1 MNMQNLIKINHN
13 NEEIFVRKDSSLKQ
27 LLQSNRLKDLSMQEW
42 NDLFIQKD
50 YTVSEDVLLEVLK
63 QKIIDYDKSEQV
75 NMFTLNGINYWFDKA
90 TRTSLFQ
97 LINSVENDVE
107 FILGDVN
114 IILSK
119 ENALKFLSELEVYAQ
134 KCYLT
139 THKHLNSIKKLKT
152 LEDIINY
159 EYNKDY
165 PDKINF
171 I

>member
-97 LINSVENDVE
+97 LINSVENDVD

>member
-90 TRTSLFQ
+90 TRISLFQ
-97 LINSVENDVE
+97 LVNSVENNVE

-139 THKHLNSIKKLKT
+139 THKHLNLIKKLET
-152 LEDIINY
+152 IEDIINY

-165 PDKINF
+165 PNKINF